1 MRSLTVK
8 ETTFGPTKR
17 ESRLERRNLNMSLF
31 LSSIGVKENRK
42 ILLCKK
48 SRGGGGDGT
57 DLEQKRSGFGAWQAL
72 RKKEW
77 AALKQHDLIR
87 SGSRM
92 GPIWAGPAV
101 DRAYLVGV
109 IDCCTS
115 EIVGWNVSHLCRTE
129 VAVVAVEEVSAESSA
144 GREPRKRSHSDY
156 RHAIG
161 FSIRLPFA
169 GALMR
174 LSSFGRYR

>member
-1 MRSLTVK
+1 
-8 ETTFGPTKR
+8 
-17 ESRLERRNLNMSLF
+17 MSLF

-48 SRGGGGDGT
+48 SRGGRRRWHRPGT
-57 DLEQKRSGFGAWQAL
+57 KTVSFGAWQAL

-77 AALKQHDLIR
+77 AASKHHDLIR

-129 VAVVAVEEVSAESSA
+129 EAVVAVEEVVLN
-144 GREPRKRSHSDY
+144 
-156 RHAIG
+156 
-161 FSIRLPFA
+161 RLPA
-169 GALMR
+169 GSRESDLIRTTGMQLVSRSAYHSPVL
-174 LSSFGRYR
+174 